1 MGIGEIGRVIAI
13 MRKHKNGR
21 PVRQKNKMI
30 GKGQSTDP
38 TRKGLGHD
46 LIIFLFGPLALI
58 FVVRF
63 TGFGIFYQG
72 DPTDSERKR
81 VVFLLASGAFFYLL
95 IIIMLSLAVA

>member
-1 MGIGEIGRVIAI
+1 MGIGEIGRVNTI

-21 PVRQKNKMI
+21 PVRQKNKMKE
-30 GKGQSTDP
+30 KGQSTDP
-38 TRKGLGHD
+38 SRKGLGHD

-58 FVVRF
+58 HVVRF

-72 DPTDSERKR
+72 DPTDQERKR

>member
-1 MGIGEIGRVIAI
+1 
-13 MRKHKNGR
+13 MRKHKNGKS
-21 PVRQKNKMI
+21 VRQKNKMI
-30 GKGQSTDP
+30 GKGQSTDS

-58 FVVRF
+58 LVVRF

-72 DPTDSERKR
+72 DPTDQERKR